1 MITEKEER
9 GAINPVTKEEMIE
22 LLKTDVKGWNDFVL
36 RANLL
41 RANLLRKNLF
51 GANLS
56 GANLLRANLF
66 GADLSGANLFG
77 AYLFGADLSGA
88 DLSGANLQ
96 QAVGN
101 LREIRSIHC
110 FERVITYSADR
121 IWIGCKNYT
130 IEEWWDFTD
139 AEISEMSNEALERWT
154 KWKPLLQQVIAA
166 YPATPTTVTIKKEQ
180 P

>member
-9 GAINPVTKEEMIE
+9 GAINSVTKEEMIE

-36 RANLL
+36 RANLSG
-41 RANLLRKNLF
+41 AGF
-51 GANLS
+51 SGANLS
-56 GANLLRANLF
+56 GAY
-66 GADLSGANLFG
+66 LSGANLSG
-77 AYLFGADLSGA
+77 AYL
-88 DLSGANLQ
+88 Q
-96 QAVGN
+96 HAVGN

-166 YPATPTTVTIKKEQ
+166 YPATPTTVTVKKEQ

>member
-9 GAINPVTKEEMIE
+9 GAINSVTKEEMIE

-36 RANLL
+36 RANLSG
-41 RANLLRKNLF
+41 AGF
-51 GANLS
+51 SGANLS
-56 GANLLRANLF
+56 GAY
-66 GADLSGANLFG
+66 LSGANLSDAYLSG
-77 AYLFGADLSGA
+77 AYLR
-88 DLSGANLQ
+88 GANLQ
-96 QAVGN
+96 HAVGN

-166 YPATPTTVTIKKEQ
+166 YPATPTTVTVKKEQ

>member
-36 RANLL
+36 RANLSG
-41 RANLLRKNLF
+41 AGF
-51 GANLS
+51 SGANLS
-56 GANLLRANLF
+56 GAY
-66 GADLSGANLFG
+66 LSGANLSG
-77 AYLFGADLSGA
+77 AYL
-88 DLSGANLQ
+88 Q
-96 QAVGN
+96 HAVGN

-166 YPATPTTVTIKKEQ
+166 YPATPTTVTVKKEQ

>member
-36 RANLL
+36 RANLSG
-41 RANLLRKNLF
+41 AGF
-51 GANLS
+51 SGANLS
-56 GANLLRANLF
+56 GAY
-66 GADLSGANLFG
+66 LSGANLSG
-77 AYLFGADLSGA
+77 AYL
-88 DLSGANLQ
+88 Q
-96 QAVGN
+96 HAVGN

-110 FERVITYSADR
+110 LERVITYSADR

-139 AEISEMSNEALERWT
+139 AEISEMSNEALERGT

-166 YPATPTTVTIKKEQ
+166 YPATPTTVTVKKEQ

>member
-36 RANLL
+36 RANL
-41 RANLLRKNLF
+41 
-51 GANLS
+51 S
-56 GANLLRANLF
+56 
-66 GADLSGANLFG
+66 G
-77 AYLFGADLSGA
+77 AYL
-88 DLSGANLQ
+88 Q
-96 QAVGN
+96 HAVGN

-110 FERVITYSADR
+110 LERVITYSADR

-166 YPATPTTVTIKKEQ
+166 YPATPTTVTVKKEQ

>member
-36 RANLL
+36 RANL
-41 RANLLRKNLF
+41 RSANLI

-56 GANLLRANLF
+56 GANL
-66 GADLSGANLFG
+66 
-77 AYLFGADLSGA
+77 
-88 DLSGANLQ
+88 SGANLQ
-96 QAVGN
+96 HAVGN

-139 AEISEMSNEALERWT
+139 AEISEMSNEALERGT

-166 YPATPTTVTIKKEQ
+166 YPATPTTVTVKKEQ

>member
-41 RANLLRKNLF
+41 RAN
-51 GANLS
+51 
-56 GANLLRANLF
+56 
-66 GADLSGANLFG
+66 
-77 AYLFGADLSGA
+77 LFGADLSGA

-166 YPATPTTVTIKKEQ
+166 YPATPTTVTVKKEQ

>member
-1 MITEKEER
+1 
-9 GAINPVTKEEMIE
+9 MIE

-36 RANLL
+36 RANLSG
-41 RANLLRKNLF
+41 AGF
-51 GANLS
+51 SGANLS
-56 GANLLRANLF
+56 GA
-66 GADLSGANLFG
+66 
-77 AYLFGADLSGA
+77 YL
-88 DLSGANLQ
+88 Q
-96 QAVGN
+96 HAVGN

-139 AEISEMSNEALERWT
+139 AEISEMSNEALERGT

-166 YPATPTTVTIKKEQ
+166 YPATPTTVTVKKEQ

>member
-9 GAINPVTKEEMIE
+9 GAINSVTKEEMIE

-36 RANLL
+36 RANLSG
-41 RANLLRKNLF
+41 AGF
-51 GANLS
+51 SGANLS
-56 GANLLRANLF
+56 GA
-66 GADLSGANLFG
+66 
-77 AYLFGADLSGA
+77 YL
-88 DLSGANLQ
+88 Q
-96 QAVGN
+96 HAVGN

-166 YPATPTTVTIKKEQ
+166 YPATPTTVTVKKEQ